1 MTVPLAIAAAAASIA
16 AATHVFMFAVE
27 SLLFGRISTRRM
39 LEIPERHAAAVRLW
53 AYHQGVYN
61 LLLGAMSAAGAIGLV
76 LGSSI
81 GGRTLLLASNAA
93 MVVAA
98 LALIGVDRRR
108 ERVPGAL
115 AQALPAAVCLVALGL

>member
-1 MTVPLAIAAAAASIA
+1 MTVPLAIAVASAPIA
-16 AATHVFMFAVE
+16 AATHVLMFAVE
-27 SLLFGRISTRRM
+27 SLLFDRISTRRM
-39 LEIPERHAAAVRLW
+39 LEVPERHAAAVRQW
-53 AYHQGVYN
+53 AYPQGVSN

-76 LGSSI
+76 LGSGI

-98 LALIGVDRRR
+98 LALIGADRRR

-115 AQALPAAVCLVALGL
+115 AQALPAAVCLIALGR